1 MKQAHPGYT
10 ENIIQNTGNWF
21 FQGRY
26 LTYTKQKI
34 FHRVKLQRLRANCEL
49 RKGEAG
55 FYGTCALA
63 ILASRSW
70 PYMVWLCSH
79 LSNISYGG
87 DHWLVEFSQYSQTA
101 CASLP
106 IRTLMFSF
114 WPYMET
120 AKLTRNRTSGTERT
134 KRKYDG
140 DHLDD
145 ELYRRLGEVSLLML

>member
-34 FHRVKLQRLRANCEL
+34 FHRVTLQRLRANCEL

-63 ILASRSW
+63 ILASRS
-70 PYMVWLCSH
+70 
-79 LSNISYGG
+79 
-87 DHWLVEFSQYSQTA
+87 
-101 CASLP
+101 
-106 IRTLMFSF
+106 
-114 WPYMET
+114 
-120 AKLTRNRTSGTERT
+120 
-134 KRKYDG
+134 
-140 DHLDD
+140 
-145 ELYRRLGEVSLLML
+145 